1 MKRILIIGSCGAG
14 KSTLSR
20 KMSSKLNLPIIH
32 LDQEYWQPG
41 WEETPKSEW
50 EDKVKKLI
58 KRPTYIMDGNY
69 ASTLDIRLSEAD
81 HLIFLDYPT
90 RISFWRVLKRIISN
104 YGKTRSDMTEGCP
117 ERFDIEFLHYVL
129 VFNLISRKRITKIL
143 EKHQDQTDIVILK
156 TDKEVNTYLA
166 QL

>member
-50 EDKVKKLI
+50 EDKVKQLI

-104 YGKTRSDMTEGCP
+104 YGKTRLDMTEGCP

>member
-50 EDKVKKLI
+50 EDKVKQLI

>member
-50 EDKVKKLI
+50 EDKVKQLI

-104 YGKTRSDMTEGCP
+104 YGKTRLDMIEGCP

>member
-20 KMSSKLNLPIIH
+20 KLSSKLNLPIIH

-50 EDKVKKLI
+50 EDKVKQLI